1 MNTADSTEGWLNA
14 VAAGDDA
21 ALDRAARMYEPV
33 LRMMVRRHLPRGLW
47 AKFDS
52 ADIVQSVWGQ
62 LLVGFREGRWRF
74 PTRDH
79 LRAFLVRAAQNRL
92 IDRSRQQ
99 TGAARHGPA
108 AGPPLE
114 ELPSATPPPGAGA
127 EAEELWER
135 LWRTCPERHRAVL
148 VLKRQGRSLDEIA
161 AHTGLHKSSVRRLLY
176 ALFSGLENARE
187 PEGPK

>member
-74 PTRDH
+74 
-79 LRAFLVRAAQNRL
+79 
-92 IDRSRQQ
+92 SRR
-99 TGAARHGPA
+99 G
-108 AGPPLE
+108 
-114 ELPSATPPPGAGA
+114 SA
-127 EAEELWER
+127 
-135 LWRTCPERHRAVL
+135 
-148 VLKRQGRSLDEIA
+148 
-161 AHTGLHKSSVRRLLY
+161 
-176 ALFSGLENARE
+176 
-187 PEGPK
+187 